1 MIRIVYGLAFIA
13 MIFGSI
19 SRAQTENSAADPDI
33 FVNAINAFEK
43 KDFQTAV
50 ELFTV
55 LAEQGEPTSQH
66 NLSILYS
73 KGLGSP
79 VSYKRAL
86 YWAWRATLGGSEPA
100 MDVVEDV
107 RDIVTEDLIEVV
119 SKQIVDELTA
129 KAMKGDKNAPERLGK
144 TYYNLFVE
152 ADLQMAYTWLL
163 ISQAFGNET
172 VSEMISEIE
181 DLIEIEDRITYQEE
195 ATEIFLKIPK

>member
-152 ADLQMAYTWLL
+152 ADLQMAYTWFL

>member
-19 SRAQTENSAADPDI
+19 SRAQTENATADPDI

-107 RDIVTEDLIEVV
+107 RDIVTEDLIGVV
-119 SKQIVDELTA
+119 SEQIVNELTA

>member
-1 MIRIVYGLAFIA
+1 MIYKVYGLAFIA

-19 SRAQTENSAADPDI
+19 TCAQTENATSDPDI

>member
-1 MIRIVYGLAFIA
+1 MIYKVYGLAFIA

-19 SRAQTENSAADPDI
+19 SRAQTENATADPDI

-107 RDIVTEDLIEVV
+107 RNIVTEDLIEVV

>member
-19 SRAQTENSAADPDI
+19 TRAQTENATADPDI

>member
-19 SRAQTENSAADPDI
+19 SRAQTENATADPDI

-119 SKQIVDELTA
+119 SEQIVDELTA